1 MDFDLPKEAKL
12 IRRTVR
18 EFAEQTI
25 MPLVHQME
33 ETDEFPG
40 ELIPPMAELGLFGLV
55 TPPEYGGSNLGH
67 LARMVAVEEVSRVSA
82 AAGICLQVHHME
94 VAALVDFGTAEQK
107 ARYLPRLTDGG
118 LIGTCAITEPTGG
131 SDLLGM
137 ASTARPTPEGYL
149 LNGRKCF
156 ITNAHQSGAPMVVAK
171 TAEGPRGLSAF
182 IIEKETEGFS
192 PGRHERKMGLRG
204 SDTGELVFKDCL
216 VPRENLVGNE
226 GDGMTIA
233 LKTISEVGRAGM
245 AAAALGILQAC
256 FDEAVKFAK
265 DRTLYGRPIAQLQ
278 AIQWS
283 IADIYMQL
291 EASRLM
297 CYHAA
302 WLRDAGRECATETT
316 LAKTYVTE
324 AAVQAAKKSLEIH
337 GACGTM
343 LEYPVQRLFR
353 DAMVCISAGGTTE
366 IGKIV
371 VSRAAL
377 AG

>member
-1 MDFDLPKEAKL
+1 MDFDLPPQVRL

-25 MPLVHQME
+25 APLVARME
-33 ETDEFPG
+33 EADEFPRG
-40 ELIPPMAELGLFGLV
+40 LIKDMADLGLLGLV
-55 TPPEYGGSNLGH
+55 TPAEYGGSNLGH

-82 AAGICLQVHHME
+82 SVGICLQVHHME
-94 VAALVDFGTAEQK
+94 VAALADFGSPEQK
-107 ARYLPRLTDGG
+107 ARYLPALTRGDY
-118 LIGTCAITEPTGG
+118 LGTCAITEPTGG

-137 ASTARPTPEGYL
+137 TSTARPAPEGYV

-156 ITNAHQSGAPMVVAK
+156 ITNCHLCDAPLVVAK
-171 TAEGPRGLSAF
+171 TSEGARGISAF
-182 IIEKETEGFS
+182 VVEKGSEGFT
-192 PGRHERKMGLRG
+192 PGRHEHKMGLRG
-204 SDTGELVFKDCL
+204 SDTGELVFKDCR

-226 GDGMTIA
+226 GDGMNIA
-233 LKTISEVGRAGM
+233 LKTISETGRAGM
-245 AAAALGILQAC
+245 AATALGILQAC
-256 FDEAVKFAK
+256 YEEAVKFAK
-265 DRTLYGRPIAQLQ
+265 ERQLYGRPIAQLQ

-291 EASRLM
+291 EASRLL
-297 CYHAA
+297 CYQAA
-302 WLRDAGRECATETT
+302 WLKDRGRECSAEAT
-316 LAKTYVTE
+316 LAKTYATE
-324 AAVQAAKKSLEIH
+324 AAVQAAKRAVEIH

-343 LEYPVQRLFR
+343 LEYAVQRLLR

-377 AG
+377 A